1 MEHDDTTPE
10 ERDPGFGGWFG
21 EPDGLPPAPPPPTT
35 ELPRPRRRGR
45 GAISGLLAAL
55 LLLGAG
61 AGVGYGLRGGRP
73 ASSAIPRTS
82 SGQTDQGANTQAIA
96 SSVTPGVVDVNTVIS
111 SPIGGIF
118 GGPSRAEAAGTGMIL
133 TSNGEVL
140 TNNHVIEG
148 ATAIRVTIA
157 GRSGSYTAHVLGADP
172 KDDLALLKI
181 EGVSGL
187 PTVSVGDSSS
197 LSVGQEVVAIG
208 NALGQGGSPTVTEGT
223 VTALRR
229 SISVGDGRGGQEHLR
244 TLIQTD
250 APISPGDSGGPLV
263 NASGQVVG
271 IITASAR
278 NLFDQGSSNVGFAI
292 PVNRAVRIVG
302 QIRGGQ
308 ESPSIVIGAPGF
320 LGVQV
325 RDVNA
330 ATARNLGIPASG
342 ALIVAVVPGDPA
354 DQAGLTAGSVIT
366 SVNGTKVTSA
376 TTLGPALHVHKP
388 GERVTIGW
396 VDQSGSHTS
405 VIRLT
410 TGPAV

>member
-1 MEHDDTTPE
+1 MDHDETTPQE
-10 ERDPGFGGWFG
+10 HEFAGWFRNPG
-21 EPDGLPPAPPPPTT
+21 ELPPAPPPPTT
-35 ELPRPRRRGR
+35 EVREPRRRGR
-45 GAISGLLAAL
+45 GALSGLLAAL

-73 ASSAIPRTS
+73 ATSILPKTS
-82 SGQTDQGANTQAIA
+82 SGQADQGTNAQAIA
-96 SSVTPGVVDVNTVIS
+96 SSVTPAVVDINTVIE

-118 GGPSRAEAAGTGMIL
+118 GGPSRAEAAGTGMII
-133 TSNGEVL
+133 SPNGEVL

-148 ATAIRVTIA
+148 ATAIRVSIA
-157 GRSGSYTAHVLGADP
+157 GRSGSYTAHVLGVDP
-172 KDDLALLKI
+172 KDDVALLKI
-181 EGVSGL
+181 EGVRGL
-187 PTVSVGDSSS
+187 PTVAFGDSSS

-208 NALGQGGSPTVTEGT
+208 NALGQGGDPTVTEGT
-223 VTALRR
+223 ISALRR
-229 SISVGDGRGGQEHLR
+229 SISVGDGRGGEEHLR

-250 APISPGDSGGPLV
+250 ASISPGDSGGPLV

-278 NLFDQGSSNVGFAI
+278 NMFDQSGSNVGFAI

-302 QIRGGQ
+302 QIRGGH

-325 RDVNA
+325 RDVDA
-330 ATARNLGIPASG
+330 ATARNLGIPRSG

-354 DQAGLTAGSVIT
+354 DQAGLTAGSVVT
-366 SVNGTKVTSA
+366 SVNGTRVTSS

-388 GERVTIGW
+388 GERVTVGW
-396 VDQSGSHTS
+396 VDPNGTKHTTE
-405 VIRLT
+405 IRLT